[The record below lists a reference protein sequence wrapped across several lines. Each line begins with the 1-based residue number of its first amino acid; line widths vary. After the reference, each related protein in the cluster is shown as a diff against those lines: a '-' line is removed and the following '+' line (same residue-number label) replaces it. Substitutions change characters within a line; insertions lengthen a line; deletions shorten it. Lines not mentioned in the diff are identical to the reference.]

1 MTPGTSITVR
11 GLTRR
16 FGQVLAVDDLSF
28 DVAPGRVT
36 GFLGPNGAGKTTTLR
51 MILGLARPD
60 AGTATIGGRAYTDIP
75 QPAREVGAV
84 LEASSFHPG
93 RTAIQHLL
101 LFAPAAG
108 ATRARCDELLSL
120 VGLTDAANRRVGGFS
135 LGMRQRLG
143 LATALLGDPQVL
155 ILDEPTNGL
164 DPGGIVWLRS
174 FLRGF
179 AADGRTILV
188 SSHVLSEVQQSVD
201 DVVVLARGRMVHASP
216 LSDLADLA
224 TPAVHVSSPDA
235 AGLARLVATHGWSA
249 TPGNPADGGRTSVAL
264 LGTTASAVGAAAHAA
279 NLELHELRGETPGL
293 EHVFLSLVGE
303 APPLERRVPAPT
315 THQEDRS

>member
-1 MTPGTSITVR
+1 MTPGTPITVR

-60 AGTATIGGRAYTDIP
+60 AGTASIGGRAYTDIP

-108 ATRARCDELLSL
+108 ASRARCDELLGL
-120 VGLTDAANRRVGGFS
+120 VGLTEAADRRVGGFS

-164 DPGGIVWLRS
+164 DPGGIAWLRS

-179 AADGRTILV
+179 AADGRTVLV

-201 DVVVLARGRMVHASP
+201 DVVVIARGRMVHASP
-216 LSDLADLA
+216 LAALADLA
-224 TPAVHVSSPDA
+224 TPAVHVTSPDPA
-235 AGLARLVATHGWSA
+235 DLARLVAAHGWTA
-249 TPGNPADGGRTSVAL
+249 TPTAPPDEIRTSVTL
-264 LGTTASAVGAAAHAA
+264 VGTTTSAVGAAAHAA
-279 NLELHELRGETPGL
+279 HLELHELRGESPGL
-293 EHVFLSLVGE
+293 EDVFLSLVGE
-303 APPLERRVPAPT
+303 APPLQRHAAAQT
-315 THQEDRS
+315 TDQESRS